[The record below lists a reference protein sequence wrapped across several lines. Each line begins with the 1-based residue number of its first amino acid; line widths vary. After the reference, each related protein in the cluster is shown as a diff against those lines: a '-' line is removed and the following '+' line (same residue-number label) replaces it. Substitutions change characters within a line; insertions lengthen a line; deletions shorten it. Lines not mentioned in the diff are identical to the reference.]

1 MTASAT
7 LVTRTTA
14 ARTKS
19 DPSLA
24 VTSSIR
30 IIPPQ
35 VGRSGSRG
43 HLRGRRAAHFLAF
56 LAFLGAGRPSAA
68 LGAFFASQSAFDMP
82 ASARR
87 LRVASENL

>member
-1 MTASAT
+1 MTASAM
-7 LVTRTTA
+7 LGTRASA
-14 ARTKS
+14 ARTRLY
-19 DPSLA
+19 PPLA

-35 VGRSGSRG
+35 VGRSGQ
-43 HLRGRRAAHFLAF
+43 RRAAHFLAF

-68 LGAFFASQSAFDMP
+68 LDAFFASQSALDMP

-87 LRVASENL
+87 FRVASENL